1 MDFVMDLPRTKGGHD
16 VIWVVVDRL
25 IKSAHFLTMKKTD
38 SLRKLAQIYIRE
50 IIRLH
55 RVPVDIV
62 SDRDPRFVF
71 RFWKCLHEKLG
82 EDRRSGGGE
91 ISSGDNDE
99 ADFPPEMHD
108 KFVSGMEIIRYH
120 YWPREPIARSVQ
132 EQIVNALH
140 LGERSRASHLL
151 SELGSG
157 GQALQAGD
165 FISIL
170 QYCARTPDPLFV
182 METWKHMEEKDIDLS
197 GKCYL
202 LTIQSL
208 CKGGYLK
215 EAFKILSIQRENSD
229 IYPTLPVYNNLLEAC
244 VETNSLNH
252 ASECLNLMEQQ
263 GVGKNAITYN
273 LLLKLAV
280 LQQDLPVVRDIWKEY
295 INCHSPSII
304 TVRKFIRSFT
314 RLRDLESASVALQ
327 QMIAVAFQ
335 QKDSIT
341 KTAEGRLFDSRLDIP
356 IPFRDDL
363 ARNRY
368 GENSY
373 TSISSSSEYYKE
385 RDSNEGVNFGMEAKE
400 VRADG
405 LSLSKQ
411 PFAGPVMKLLRW
423 SFGDI
428 IHTCANSKNVLLAEQ
443 LMLQMQNLGLE
454 PSCGTYDG
462 FIRALVAVKGLDDA
476 MEVLKVMQQKNMK
489 PYDSTLAAISVSCSR
504 GLELDLAETFL
515 AQISKCHLTYPFN
528 AFLEACDTLDQP
540 ERAVGAL
547 AKMKYLNLLPDIR
560 TYELLFSLF
569 GNVNAP
575 YEEGNMLSQIDAAK
589 RITAIEMDMTR
600 HGIQHSHISM
610 QNLLKALGM
619 EGMTKEMIQYLRVAE
634 NQFLHR
640 SIHLG
645 IHIYN
650 TVLHSLVEA
659 KESLMAVEIFKRMI
673 SCGLPPDAAT
683 YNIMIDCCSN
693 IKCYRSACALI
704 SMMIRD
710 GFYPHAVTYTA
721 LIKILLNF
729 EDFDEA
735 LKLLDQASSEGIQP
749 DLVLYN
755 TILQA
760 ASQKGRIDV
769 IELIVEQM
777 HREKIQPDP
786 STCSHVF
793 NAYVDNGPDSTAM
806 EALQVLSMRMISEHD
821 SILEEKRLEYENLI
835 FDEDVETE
843 SQIIEIFKDSA
854 YIAVALLYLRWCA
867 TLLFPISWLPNQ
879 SPWAKRLS
887 SNYASRLRG

>member
-1 MDFVMDLPRTKGGHD
+1 MYRDDELESCRTLELRRCKGLFLNILFLIESCILKMTSLIGSGLSMVSQGPSREKEKID
-16 VIWVVVDRL
+16 AAAAKEAPATTMMRL
-25 IKSAHFLTMKKTD
+25 TVRLKCMTNSFRLWKATDIGRKKAAG
-38 SLRKLAQIYIRE
+38 SVEALR
-50 IIRLH
+50 
-55 RVPVDIV
+55 
-62 SDRDPRFVF
+62 SF
-71 RFWKCLHEKLG
+71 G
-82 EDRRSGGGE
+82 TSNG
-91 ISSGDNDE
+91 
-99 ADFPPEMHD
+99 
-108 KFVSGMEIIRYH
+108 
-120 YWPREPIARSVQ
+120 YWLREPIARSMQ
-132 EQIVNALH
+132 EEIVNALH
-140 LGERSRASHLL
+140 LGERSRASCLL

-182 METWKHMEEKDIDLS
+182 METWKLMEEKDIESD
-197 GKCYL
+197 KCYF
-202 LTIQSL
+202 LTIRAL

-229 IYPTLPVYNNLLEAC
+229 IYPTLPIYNNLLEAC
-244 VETNSLNH
+244 AQLNSLDH
-252 ASECLNLMEQQ
+252 AR
-263 GVGKNAITYN
+263 VGKNAITYT

-280 LQQDLPVVRDIWKEY
+280 LQQDLSAVRDIWKEC
-295 INCHSPSII
+295 INFHSLSII
-304 TVRKFIRSFT
+304 TLRKFIWSFT
-314 RLRDLESASVALQ
+314 KLRDLESAYVALQ

-335 QKDSIT
+335 RKYSIT

-368 GENSY
+368 GENSC
-373 TSISSSSEYYKE
+373 TSMPSSPEYYKE
-385 RDSNEGVNFGMEAKE
+385 RDSNNGFKFGMEAKE
-400 VRADG
+400 VGADG

-411 PFAGPVMKLLRW
+411 PFSGPVMKLLRW

-428 IHTCANSKNVLLAEQ
+428 LHTCADSKNILLAEQ

-462 FIRALVAVKGLDDA
+462 FIRALVAVKGFDDG

-515 AQISKCHLTYPFN
+515 SQISKCHHAYPFN

-540 ERAVGAL
+540 ERAVGVL
-547 AKMKYLNLLPDIR
+547 AKMKYLNLLLDIR

-575 YEEGNMLSQIDAAK
+575 YEEGNMLSQVDAAK
-589 RITAIEMDMTR
+589 RINAIEMDMMR
-600 HGIQHSHISM
+600 HGIQHSHLSM

-634 NQFLHR
+634 NQFLSR
-640 SIHLG
+640 STHLG

-650 TVLHSLVEA
+650 TALHSLVEA
-659 KESLMAVEIFKRMI
+659 KESHMAIEIFKSMI
-673 SCGLPPDAAT
+673 SCGLSANAAT
-683 YNIMIDCCSN
+683 YNIMIDCCSI

-704 SMMIRD
+704 SMMIRN
-710 GFYPHAVTYTA
+710 GFCPHEVTYTA

-729 EDFDEA
+729 EDFDQA

-760 ASQKGRIDV
+760 ASEKGRIDV

-777 HREKIQPDP
+777 HQEKIQPDP

-793 NAYVDNGPDSTAM
+793 SAYVDNGFHSTAM
-806 EALQVLSMRMISEHD
+806 EALQVLSMRMISEQD
-821 SILEEKRLEYENLI
+821 NILKENRLEYENLI
-835 FDEDVETE
+835 FDEDLEAE
-843 SQIIEIFKDSA
+843 SQIIEVFKDSA
-854 YIAVALLYLRWCA
+854 HLAVALLYLRWCA

-879 SPWAKRLS
+879 SLWAKRLS
-887 SNYASRLRG
+887 SDYVSRRRG